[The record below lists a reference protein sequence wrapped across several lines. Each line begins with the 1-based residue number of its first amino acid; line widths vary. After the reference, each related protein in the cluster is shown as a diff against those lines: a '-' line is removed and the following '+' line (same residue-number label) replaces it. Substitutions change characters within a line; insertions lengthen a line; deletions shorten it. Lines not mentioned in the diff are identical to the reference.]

1 MQSINWKNSML
12 VKISVAELKETLTK
26 ILSVV
31 DKKNTRLI
39 LNFIQIQAYEN
50 KIEMTATD
58 LEVSAKLTTPCF
70 VEKAGT
76 FCVNAK
82 NIFDIVKELPD
93 KELTIELPEGSNS
106 LKLSCDNINFTLL
119 IYTSEEFPHLQFGT
133 NGNEFKLNSNQILE
147 IINKTSHAISN
158 DETRLF
164 LNGIYLQEVDG
175 KLRSVATDGYRLSL
189 VETELS
195 NSKIEALINGIIIPK
210 KGVAE
215 LKKIAETYPDKEI
228 SISVDESFIYL
239 NANNTYLLAIRLIA
253 KEYLKYQ
260 AVIPKKTTFFSD
272 IDRNA
277 FLNAVR
283 RIKIMANERSN
294 GVKLILKE
302 NEMIVAANH
311 PSLGDAQEKIN
322 IHYSGKEFEIGF
334 NAKFLIDTLSIF
346 GDEEVRMEFNNELS
360 PVAIR
365 SSKNQNYL
373 CIVMPLKL

>member
-1 MQSINWKNSML
+1 MTYML
-12 VKISVAELKETLTK
+12 IKISVHELKETLNK

-39 LNFIQIQAYEN
+39 LNFIQIQASGN

-58 LEVSAKLTTPCF
+58 LEVSAKVTANCI
-70 VEKAGT
+70 VEKPGV

-82 NIFDIVKELPD
+82 NIFDIVKELPE
-93 KELTIELPEGSNS
+93 KELTIELPEGSNN
-106 LKLSCDNINFTLL
+106 LKLTCGSINFTLL

-133 NGNEFKLNSNQILE
+133 NANEFKLNTFQILE
-147 IINKTSHAISN
+147 MINKTSHAISN

-164 LNGIYLQEVDG
+164 LSGIYLQEIEG
-175 KLRSVATDGYRLSL
+175 KLRAVATDGFRLSL

-195 NSKIEALINGIIIPK
+195 NNKIEALINGIIIPK

-215 LKKIAETYPDKEI
+215 LKKIAESYPDQMI
-228 SISVDESFIYL
+228 GISVDESFIYL

-260 AVIPKKTTFFSD
+260 AIIPKKTNNHAD
-272 IDRNA
+272 IDKNS

-294 GVKLILKE
+294 GVKLIMKE
-302 NEMIVAANH
+302 GEMTVAANH
-311 PSLGDAQEKIN
+311 PSLGDAFEKFPIN
-322 IHYSGKEFEIGF
+322 YSGKEFEIGF
-334 NAKFLIDTLSIF
+334 NAKFLMDILSIF
-346 GDEEVRMEFNNELS
+346 GDEDIRMEFNNELS
-360 PVAIR
+360 PAVIR
-365 SSKNQNYL
+365 STKNQNYL

>member
-1 MQSINWKNSML
+1 ML
-12 VKISVAELKETLTK
+12 IKISVHELKETLNK

-39 LNFIQIQAYEN
+39 LNFIQIQASGN
-50 KIEMTATD
+50 KIEMSATD
-58 LEVSAKLTTPCF
+58 LEVSAKVSANCIVDKP
-70 VEKAGT
+70 GI

-82 NIFDIVKELPD
+82 NIFDIVKELPE

-106 LKLSCDNINFTLL
+106 LKLSCDSINFTLL
-119 IYTSEEFPHLQFGT
+119 IYTCEEFPHLQFGT

-189 VETELS
+189 VETELT
-195 NSKIEALINGIIIPK
+195 NNKIESLINGIIIPK
-210 KGVAE
+210 KGVTE
-215 LKKIAETYPDKEI
+215 LKKIAEAYPDHPI

-239 NANNTYLLAIRLIA
+239 NANNSYLLAIRLIA

-260 AVIPKKTTFFSD
+260 AVIPKKTTFHAD
-272 IDRNA
+272 IDRNS
-277 FLNAVR
+277 FNNAVR

-294 GVKLILKE
+294 AVKLVLRE
-302 NEMIVAANH
+302 NEIVIAANH
-311 PSLGDAQEKIN
+311 TSLGDAQERFAIN
-322 IHYSGKEFEIGF
+322 YSGKEFEIGF
-334 NAKFLIDTLSIF
+334 NAKFLMDTLSIF
-346 GDEEVRMEFNNELS
+346 GDEEIRMEFNNELS
-360 PVAIR
+360 PVAIK

>member
-1 MQSINWKNSML
+1 ML
-12 VKISVAELKETLTK
+12 IKISVIELKETLNK

-39 LNFIQIQAYEN
+39 LNFVQINASGN
-50 KIEMTATD
+50 KIEMSATD
-58 LEVSAKLTTPCF
+58 LEVSAKVTTHCL
-70 VEKAGT
+70 VEKPGV

-82 NIFDIVKELPD
+82 NIFDIVKELPE

-106 LKLSCDNINFTLL
+106 LKLTCDNINFTLL
-119 IYTSEEFPHLQFGT
+119 IYTSEEFPHLQFGSH
-133 NGNEFKLNSNQILE
+133 GNEFKLNSNQILE

-189 VETELS
+189 VETELT
-195 NSKIEALINGIIIPK
+195 NNKIEALINGIIIPK

-215 LKKIAETYPDKEI
+215 LKKIAETYPDQPI

-239 NANNTYLLAIRLIA
+239 NANNNYLLAIRLIA

-260 AVIPKKTTFFSD
+260 AVIPKKTNFYAD
-272 IDRNA
+272 IEKNA
-277 FLNAVR
+277 FAHAVR
-283 RIKIMANERSN
+283 RVKIMANERSN
-294 GVKLILKE
+294 GVKLLLKE
-302 NEMIVAANH
+302 NEMTVAANH
-311 PSLGDAQEKIN
+311 PSLGDAFEKFAIN
-322 IHYSGKEFEIGF
+322 YSGKEFEIGF
-334 NAKFLIDTLSIF
+334 NAKFLMDTLSIF
-346 GDEEVRMEFNNELS
+346 GDEEIRMEFNNELS
-360 PVAIR
+360 PVAIK

-373 CIVMPLKL
+373 CIIMPLKL

>member
-1 MQSINWKNSML
+1 MN
-12 VKISVAELKETLTK
+12 VKISVADLKETLNK

-39 LNFIQIQAYEN
+39 LNFIQVQAYEN
-50 KIEMTATD
+50 KIEITATD
-58 LEVSAKLTTPCF
+58 LEVSAKITTACL
-70 VEKAGT
+70 VEKPGT

-106 LKLSCDNINFTLL
+106 LKLTCESISFTLL
-119 IYTSEEFPHLQFGT
+119 IYTNEEFPHLQFAT
-133 NGNEFKLNSNQILE
+133 TGNEFKLNANQILE

-164 LNGIYLQEVDG
+164 LNGIFLQEIDG

-189 VETELS
+189 VETEL
-195 NSKIEALINGIIIPK
+195 NINKNEALVNGIIIPK
-210 KGVAE
+210 KGVLE

-239 NANNTYLLAIRLIA
+239 NANNSYLLAIRLIA

-260 AVIPKKTTFFSD
+260 AVIPKKTIFFAD
-272 IDRNA
+272 VERNA
-277 FLNAVR
+277 FINAVR

-322 IHYSGKEFEIGF
+322 IQYAGKEFEIGF

-346 GDEEVRMEFNNELS
+346 TDDEIRIEFNNELS
-360 PVAIR
+360 PVAIK

>member
-1 MQSINWKNSML
+1 MI
-12 VKISVAELKETLTK
+12 VKIAVTDLKDTLIK

-39 LNFIQIQAYEN
+39 LNFIQIKAFGNQL
-50 KIEMTATD
+50 EMTATD
-58 LEVSAKLTTPCF
+58 LEVSAKVTTQCI
-70 VEKAGT
+70 VENPGT

-93 KELTIELPEGSNS
+93 KELTIELLEGTNS
-106 LKLSCDNINFTLL
+106 LKLTCDNINFTLL

-133 NGNEFKLNSNQILE
+133 TGNEFKLNSNQIIE

-164 LNGIYLQEVDG
+164 LNGIFLQEVDG
-175 KLRSVATDGYRLSL
+175 KLRTVATDGYRLSL
-189 VETELS
+189 VETELT
-195 NSKIEALINGIIIPK
+195 NNKIEALINGIIIPK
-210 KGVAE
+210 KGVLE

-239 NANNTYLLAIRLIA
+239 NANNSYLLAIRLIA

-260 AVIPKKTTFFSD
+260 AVIPKKTTYFAD
-272 IDRNA
+272 IERSA
-277 FLNAVR
+277 FINAVR

-311 PSLGDAQEKIN
+311 PSLGEAQEKIN

-346 GDEEVRMEFNNELS
+346 GDEEIRMELNNELS
-360 PVAIR
+360 PIAIK

>member
-1 MQSINWKNSML
+1 MN
-12 VKISVAELKETLTK
+12 VKISVADLKETLTK

-39 LNFIQIQAYEN
+39 LNFIQIKAYEN
-50 KIEMTATD
+50 KMEITATD
-58 LEVSAKLTTPCF
+58 LEVSAKVTTQCF
-70 VEKAGT
+70 VEKAGM

-93 KELTIELPEGSNS
+93 KELRLELSEGSNS
-106 LKLSCDNINFTLL
+106 LKLICDNINFTLL

-133 NGNEFKLNSNQILE
+133 NGNGFRLNSNQILE

-164 LNGIYLQEVDG
+164 LNGIFLQEVEE

-189 VETELS
+189 IETEL
-195 NSKIEALINGIIIPK
+195 NNNKIEALINGIIIPK
-210 KGVAE
+210 KGVLE
-215 LKKIAETYPDKEI
+215 LKKIAEAYPDKEI
-228 SISVDESFIYL
+228 NISVDESFIYL

-260 AVIPKKTTFFSD
+260 AVIPKKTIFAAD
-272 IDRNA
+272 IERGA
-277 FLNAVR
+277 FINAVR

-311 PSLGDAQEKIN
+311 PSLGDAFEKLN
-322 IHYSGKEFEIGF
+322 IQYSGKEFEIGF

-346 GDEEVRMEFNNELS
+346 NDEEIRMEFNNELS
-360 PVAIR
+360 PVAIK

>member
-1 MQSINWKNSML
+1 MI
-12 VKISVAELKETLTK
+12 VKISVADLKDTLNK

-39 LNFIQIQAYEN
+39 LNFIQINAFEN

-58 LEVSAKLTTPCF
+58 LEVSAKVTTTCL
-70 VEKAGT
+70 VEKPGT

-93 KELTIELPEGSNS
+93 KELKIELHEGSNS
-106 LKLSCDNINFTLL
+106 LKLTCDNINFTLL
-119 IYTSEEFPHLQFGT
+119 IYTSEEYPHLQFGT
-133 NGNEFKLNSNQILE
+133 VGNEFKLNSNQIIE
-147 IINKTSHAISN
+147 IITKTSHAISN

-175 KLRSVATDGYRLSL
+175 KLRTVATDGYRLSL
-189 VETELS
+189 IETEL
-195 NSKIEALINGIIIPK
+195 NNNKIEALINGIIIPK
-210 KGVAE
+210 KGVLE
-215 LKKIAETYPDKEI
+215 LKKIAETYSDKEI

-239 NANNTYLLAIRLIA
+239 NANNSYLLAIRLIA

-260 AVIPKKTTFFSD
+260 AVIPKKTAFFAD
-272 IDRNA
+272 IERSS
-277 FLNAVR
+277 FINAVR

-302 NEMIVAANH
+302 NEMTVAANH

-322 IHYSGKEFEIGF
+322 INYSGKEFEIGF

-346 GDEEVRMEFNNELS
+346 GDEDIRMEFNNELS
-360 PVAIR
+360 PVAIK
-365 SSKNQNYL
+365 SSKNQNFL

>member
-1 MQSINWKNSML
+1 ML
-12 VKISVAELKETLTK
+12 IKISVSELKETLNK

-39 LNFIQIQAYEN
+39 LNFVQINASN
-50 KIEMTATD
+50 NRIEMSATD
-58 LEVSAKLTTPCF
+58 LEVSAKVTTNCI
-70 VEKAGT
+70 VEKPGT

-82 NIFDIVKELPD
+82 NIFDIVKELPE
-93 KELTIELPEGSNS
+93 KEVTIELAEGSNS
-106 LKLSCDNINFTLL
+106 LKLTCDNINFTLL

-133 NGNEFKLNSNQILE
+133 TGNEFKLNSNQILE

-189 VETELS
+189 VESELT
-195 NSKIEALINGIIIPK
+195 NNKIEALINGIIIPK
-210 KGVAE
+210 KGVSE
-215 LKKIAETYPDKEI
+215 LKKIAETYPDQPI

-239 NANNTYLLAIRLIA
+239 NANNNYLLAIRLIA

-260 AVIPKKTTFFSD
+260 AVIPKKTNFHAD
-272 IDRNA
+272 IEKNA
-277 FLNAVR
+277 FAQAVR

-302 NEMIVAANH
+302 NEMTVAANH
-311 PSLGDAQEKIN
+311 PSLGDAFEKFQIN
-322 IHYSGKEFEIGF
+322 YSGKEFEIGF
-334 NAKFLIDTLSIF
+334 NAKFLMDTLSIF
-346 GDEEVRMEFNNELS
+346 GDEEIRMEFNNELS
-360 PVAIR
+360 PVAIK

-373 CIVMPLKL
+373 CIIMPLKL

>member
-1 MQSINWKNSML
+1 ML
-12 VKISVAELKETLTK
+12 VKISVAELKETLNK

-39 LNFIQIQAYEN
+39 LNFIQIQAFEN
-50 KIEMTATD
+50 RIEMTATD
-58 LEVSAKLTTPCF
+58 LEVSAKVTTPCL
-70 VEKAGT
+70 VEKSGT

-133 NGNEFKLNSNQILE
+133 TGNEFKLNSNQIIE

-189 VETELS
+189 VETELT
-195 NSKIEALINGIIIPK
+195 NNKIEALINGIIIPK
-210 KGVAE
+210 KGVTE
-215 LKKIAETYPDKEI
+215 LKKIAETYPDKDI

-260 AVIPKKTTFFSD
+260 AVIPKKTTFFAD
-272 IDRNA
+272 IERSA

-294 GVKLILKE
+294 GVKLLIKE

-334 NAKFLIDTLSIF
+334 NAKFLLDTLSIF
-346 GDEEVRMEFNNELS
+346 GDEEIRMEFNNELS
-360 PVAIR
+360 PVAIK
-365 SSKNQNYL
+365 SSKNQNFL

>member
-1 MQSINWKNSML
+1 ML
-12 VKISVAELKETLTK
+12 VKISVADLKDSLNK

-39 LNFIQIQAYEN
+39 LNFIQIQAVEN

-58 LEVSAKLTTPCF
+58 LEVSAKITTTCL
-70 VEKAGT
+70 VEKPGT

-93 KELTIELPEGSNS
+93 KELTIELTEGSNS

-119 IYTSEEFPHLQFGT
+119 IYTSEEFPHLQFST
-133 NGNEFKLNSNQILE
+133 NGNEFVLNSNKILE

-175 KLRSVATDGYRLSL
+175 KLRSVATDGYRLAL
-189 VETELS
+189 VETELD
-195 NSKIEALINGIIIPK
+195 NKAIEALINGIIIPK
-210 KGVAE
+210 KGVLE
-215 LKKIAETYPDKEI
+215 LKKIAETYPEQKI
-228 SISVDESFIYL
+228 GISVDESFIYL

-260 AVIPKKTTFFSD
+260 AVIPKKSSFYAD
-272 IDRNA
+272 VEKNA
-277 FLNAVR
+277 IMNAVK

-294 GVKLILKE
+294 GVKLILNE
-302 NEMIVAANH
+302 NEMVVAANH
-311 PSLGDAQEKIN
+311 PSLGEAQEKIQIN
-322 IHYSGKEFEIGF
+322 YSGKNFEIGF
-334 NAKFLIDTLSIF
+334 NAKFLIEALSIF
-346 GDEEVRMEFNNELS
+346 ADEEVRMEFNNELS
-360 PVAIR
+360 PVAIK
-365 SSKNQNYL
+365 SAKNHNYL

>member
-1 MQSINWKNSML
+1 MTYML
-12 VKISVAELKETLTK
+12 IKISVHELKETLNK

-39 LNFIQIQAYEN
+39 LNFIQIQATGN

-58 LEVSAKLTTPCF
+58 LEVSAKVTANCI
-70 VEKAGT
+70 VEKPGV

-82 NIFDIVKELPD
+82 NIFDIVKELPE
-93 KELTIELPEGSNS
+93 KELTIELPEGSNN
-106 LKLSCDNINFTLL
+106 LKLTCGSINFTLL

-133 NGNEFKLNSNQILE
+133 NANEFKLNTFQILE
-147 IINKTSHAISN
+147 MINKTSHAISN

-164 LNGIYLQEVDG
+164 LSGIYLQEIEG
-175 KLRSVATDGYRLSL
+175 KLRAVATDGFRLSL

-195 NSKIEALINGIIIPK
+195 NNKIEALINGIIIPK

-215 LKKIAETYPDKEI
+215 LKKIAEAYPDHQI
-228 SISVDESFIYL
+228 GISVDESFIYL

-260 AVIPKKTTFFSD
+260 AIIPKKTNNHAD
-272 IDRNA
+272 IDKNS

-294 GVKLILKE
+294 GVKLIMKE
-302 NEMIVAANH
+302 GEMTVAANH
-311 PSLGDAQEKIN
+311 PSLGDAFEKFPIN
-322 IHYSGKEFEIGF
+322 YSGKEFEIGF
-334 NAKFLIDTLSIF
+334 NAKFLMDILSIF
-346 GDEEVRMEFNNELS
+346 GDEDIRMEFNNELS
-360 PVAIR
+360 PAVIR
-365 SSKNQNYL
+365 STKNQNYL

>member
-1 MQSINWKNSML
+1 MTYML
-12 VKISVAELKETLTK
+12 IKISVHELKETLNK

-39 LNFIQIQAYEN
+39 LNFIQIQASGN

-58 LEVSAKLTTPCF
+58 LEVSAKVTANCI
-70 VEKAGT
+70 VEKPGV

-82 NIFDIVKELPD
+82 NIFDIVKELPE
-93 KELTIELPEGSNS
+93 KELTIELPEGSNN
-106 LKLSCDNINFTLL
+106 LKLTCGSINFTLL

-133 NGNEFKLNSNQILE
+133 NANEFKLNTFQILE
-147 IINKTSHAISN
+147 MINKTSHAISN

-164 LNGIYLQEVDG
+164 LSGIYLQEIEG
-175 KLRSVATDGYRLSL
+175 KLRAVATDGFRLSL

-195 NSKIEALINGIIIPK
+195 NNKIEALINGIIIPK

-215 LKKIAETYPDKEI
+215 LKKIAEAYPDHQI
-228 SISVDESFIYL
+228 GISVDESFIYL

-260 AVIPKKTTFFSD
+260 AIIPKKTNNHAD
-272 IDRNA
+272 IDKNS

-294 GVKLILKE
+294 GVKLIMKE
-302 NEMIVAANH
+302 GEMTVAANH
-311 PSLGDAQEKIN
+311 PSLGDAFEKFPIN
-322 IHYSGKEFEIGF
+322 YSGKEFEIGF
-334 NAKFLIDTLSIF
+334 NAKFLMDILSIF
-346 GDEEVRMEFNNELS
+346 GDEDIRMEFNNELS
-360 PVAIR
+360 PAVIR
-365 SSKNQNYL
+365 STKNQNYL

>member
-1 MQSINWKNSML
+1 ML
-12 VKISVAELKETLTK
+12 VKIAIADLKETLNK

-39 LNFIQIQAYEN
+39 LNFIQIQAFEN

-58 LEVSAKLTTPCF
+58 LEVSAKIKTTCL
-70 VEKAGT
+70 VEKPGT

-106 LKLSCDNINFTLL
+106 LKLTCDNINFTLL
-119 IYTSEEFPHLQFGT
+119 IYTSEEFPHLQFAT
-133 NGNEFKLNSNQILE
+133 SINEFKLNSNQIIE

-189 VETELS
+189 VETELT

-210 KGVAE
+210 KGVLE
-215 LKKIAETYPDKEI
+215 LKKIAEAYTDKQI
-228 SISVDESFIYL
+228 SISVDESFIYF
-239 NANNTYLLAIRLIA
+239 NADNAYLLAIRLIA

-260 AVIPKKTTFFSD
+260 AVIPKKTSFFAD
-272 IDRNA
+272 IERSA
-277 FLNAVR
+277 FINAVR

-294 GVKLILKE
+294 GVKLIIKE
-302 NEMIVAANH
+302 NEMMIAANH
-311 PSLGDAQEKIN
+311 PSLGEAQEKID
-322 IHYSGKEFEIGF
+322 IQYTGKEFEIGF
-334 NAKFLIDTLSIF
+334 NAKFLIDTVSIF
-346 GDEEVRMEFNNELS
+346 SDDEIRMEFNNELS
-360 PVAIR
+360 PVAIK

>member
-1 MQSINWKNSML
+1 MI
-12 VKISVAELKETLTK
+12 VKISVADLKETLNK

-39 LNFIQIQAYEN
+39 LNFIQIQAFEN
-50 KIEMTATD
+50 RIEMTATD
-58 LEVSAKLTTPCF
+58 LEVSAKVTATCL
-70 VEKAGT
+70 VEKPGT

-106 LKLSCDNINFTLL
+106 LKLTCDNINFTLL

-133 NGNEFKLNSNQILE
+133 NGNEFKLNSNQIIE

-164 LNGIYLQEVDG
+164 LNGIFLQEVDG

-189 VETELS
+189 VETEL
-195 NSKIEALINGIIIPK
+195 NNNKIEALVNGIIIPK
-210 KGVAE
+210 KGVSE
-215 LKKIAETYPDKEI
+215 LKKIAEAYPDKEI

-239 NANNTYLLAIRLIA
+239 NANNSYLLAIRLIA

-260 AVIPKKTTFFSD
+260 AVIPKKTTFFAD
-272 IDRNA
+272 IERSA
-277 FLNAVR
+277 FMNAVR

-311 PSLGDAQEKIN
+311 PSLGEAQEKIN

-346 GDEEVRMEFNNELS
+346 GDEDIRMEFNNELS
-360 PVAIR
+360 PVAIK
-365 SSKNQNYL
+365 SAKNQNYL

>member
-1 MQSINWKNSML
+1 ML
-12 VKISVAELKETLTK
+12 VKIAVADLKETLNK

-39 LNFIQIQAYEN
+39 LNFIQIQAFEN
-50 KIEMTATD
+50 KIEMCATD
-58 LEVSAKLTTPCF
+58 LEVSAKITTSCL
-70 VEKAGT
+70 VEKPGT

-93 KELTIELPEGSNS
+93 KELIIELPEGSNS
-106 LKLSCDNINFTLL
+106 LKLTCDNINFTLL
-119 IYTSEEFPHLQFGT
+119 IYTSEDFPHLQFGSSV
-133 NGNEFKLNSNQILE
+133 NEFKLNSNQIIE

-175 KLRSVATDGYRLSL
+175 KLRSVSTDGYRLAL

-215 LKKIAETYPDKEI
+215 LKKISETYSDKEI

-239 NANNTYLLAIRLIA
+239 NADNTYLLAIRLIA

-260 AVIPKKTTFFSD
+260 AVIPKKTSFFAD
-272 IDRNA
+272 IERSA
-277 FLNAVR
+277 FMNAVR

-302 NEMIVAANH
+302 NEMIIAANH
-311 PSLGDAQEKIN
+311 PSLGDAQERIE

-346 GDEEVRMEFNNELS
+346 GDEEIRLEFNNELS
-360 PVAIR
+360 PVAIK

>member
-1 MQSINWKNSML
+1 ML
-12 VKISVAELKETLTK
+12 IKISVHELKETLNK

-39 LNFIQIQAYEN
+39 LNFIQIQAINN

-58 LEVSAKLTTPCF
+58 LEVSAKVTANAI
-70 VEKAGT
+70 VEKPGT

-93 KELTIELPEGSNS
+93 KELTIELPDGSNN
-106 LKLSCDNINFTLL
+106 LKLSCGNINFTLL

-133 NGNEFKLNSNQILE
+133 NANEFKLNTFQILE

-164 LNGIYLQEVDG
+164 LSGIYLQEIDG
-175 KLRSVATDGYRLSL
+175 KLRAVATDGFRLSL

-215 LKKIAETYPDKEI
+215 LKKIAEAYPDQMI
-228 SISVDESFIYL
+228 GISVDESFIYL

-260 AVIPKKTTFFSD
+260 AIIPKKTTNHAD
-272 IDRNA
+272 IDKNS

-294 GVKLILKE
+294 GVKLIMKE
-302 NEMIVAANH
+302 GEMTVAANH
-311 PSLGDAQEKIN
+311 PSLGDAFEKFPIN
-322 IHYSGKEFEIGF
+322 YSGKEFEIGF
-334 NAKFLIDTLSIF
+334 NAKFLMDILSIF
-346 GDEEVRMEFNNELS
+346 GDEDIRMEFNNELS
-360 PVAIR
+360 PAVIKSA
-365 SSKNQNYL
+365 KNQNYL

>member
-1 MQSINWKNSML
+1 ML
-12 VKISVAELKETLTK
+12 VKISVAELKDTLNK

-50 KIEMTATD
+50 RIEMTATD
-58 LEVSAKLTTPCF
+58 LEVSAKITTRCN
-70 VEKAGT
+70 VEKPGT

-93 KELTIELPEGSNS
+93 KELTIELPDGSNS
-106 LKLSCDNINFTLL
+106 LKLTCDNINFTLL

-133 NGNEFKLNSNQILE
+133 TGNEFKLNSNQIIE

-158 DETRLF
+158 DETRQF
-164 LNGIYLQEVDG
+164 LSGIYLQEIEG
-175 KLRSVATDGYRLSL
+175 KLRAVATDGFRLSL
-189 VETELS
+189 IETDLS
-195 NSKIEALINGIIIPK
+195 NNKIEALINGIIVPK
-210 KGVAE
+210 KGVTE
-215 LKKIAETYPDKEI
+215 LKKIAEAYPDQLI
-228 SISVDESFIYL
+228 GISVDESFIYL

-260 AVIPKKTTFFSD
+260 AVIPKKTSFFAD
-272 IDRNA
+272 IERSA

-294 GVKLILKE
+294 AVKLILKE
-302 NEMIVAANH
+302 NEMTIAANH

-346 GDEEVRMEFNNELS
+346 GDEEIRMEFNNELS
-360 PVAIR
+360 PVAIK

-373 CIVMPLKL
+373 CIIMPLKL

>member
-1 MQSINWKNSML
+1 MI
-12 VKISVAELKETLTK
+12 VKIAVADLKETLNK

-39 LNFIQIQAYEN
+39 LNFIQIKASEN
-50 KIEMTATD
+50 HIEMTATD
-58 LEVSAKLTTPCF
+58 LEVSAKVTTTCT

-93 KELTIELPEGSNS
+93 KELTIALPEGSNS
-106 LKLSCDNINFTLL
+106 LKLTCDNINFTLL

-133 NGNEFKLNSNQILE
+133 NGNEFKLNSNQIIE
-147 IINKTSHAISN
+147 IINKTTHAISN

-175 KLRSVATDGYRLSL
+175 KLRSVATDGYRLAL

-195 NSKIEALINGIIIPK
+195 NNKIEALVNGIIIPK
-210 KGVAE
+210 KGVIE
-215 LKKIAETYPDKEI
+215 LKKIAEAYPDKEI

-239 NANNTYLLAIRLIA
+239 NANDNYLLAIRLIA

-260 AVIPKKTTFFSD
+260 AVIPKKTVFFAD
-272 IDRNA
+272 IERSA
-277 FLNAVR
+277 FINAVR

-311 PSLGDAQEKIN
+311 PSLGEAQEKIN
-322 IHYSGKEFEIGF
+322 INYSGKEFEIGF

-346 GDEEVRMEFNNELS
+346 GDEDIRMEFNNELS
-360 PVAIR
+360 PVAIK

>member
-1 MQSINWKNSML
+1 MII
-12 VKISVAELKETLTK
+12 KISVVDLRESLNK

-39 LNFIQIQAYEN
+39 LNFIQIQAIEN
-50 KIEMTATD
+50 RIEMTATD
-58 LEVSAKLTTPCF
+58 LEVSAKITTECN
-70 VEKAGT
+70 VEKPGT

-82 NIFDIVKELPD
+82 NIYEIVKELPE
-93 KELTIELPEGSNS
+93 KELKIELENSSNS
-106 LKLSCDNINFTLL
+106 LKLICDNINFTLL
-119 IYTSEEFPHLQFGT
+119 IYTSEEFPHLQFST
-133 NGNEFKLNSNQILE
+133 NGNEFKLNTNQIIE

-189 VETELS
+189 VESELT
-195 NSKIEALINGIIIPK
+195 NHKIDALINGIIIPK
-210 KGVAE
+210 KGVSE
-215 LKKIAETYPDKEI
+215 LKKIAENYPDQDI

-239 NANNTYLLAIRLIA
+239 NAKEKYLLAIRLIA

-260 AVIPKKTTFFSD
+260 AVIPKKTSFFAD
-272 IDRNA
+272 VDRA
-277 FLNAVR
+277 SFMNAVR

-302 NEMIVAANH
+302 NEMIVAASH
-311 PSLGDAQEKIN
+311 PSLGEAQEKFNIN
-322 IHYSGKEFEIGF
+322 YSGKEFEIGF
-334 NAKFLIDTLSIF
+334 NAKFLIDTLTIYN
-346 GDEEVRMEFNNELS
+346 DEDVRLEFNNELS
-360 PVAIR
+360 PVAIK
-365 SSKNQNYL
+365 SSKNPNYL